1 MKLLRHQSN
10 QRARR
15 GFSLAELM
23 VVIVILGLLMTIVVP
38 NVMKR
43 LKTAQAQTAKSD
55 MVGIM
60 SALDDYAIN
69 NGGSYPDSME
79 ELIME
84 DENGESYLGHSEL
97 PQDPWGHEYQYEPE
111 PGNRKYRLYT
121 LGADGAQGG
130 EGENADIDNEDV
142 KKRGR

>member
-1 MKLLRHQSN
+1 MKLLQHLRTD
-10 QRARR
+10 RARR

-23 VVIVILGLLMTIVVP
+23 VVIVIIGLLMTIVVP

-43 LKTAQAQTAKSD
+43 FRQAQGATAKSD

-69 NGGSYPDSME
+69 NGGRYPDGLE
-79 ELIME
+79 ELILE
-84 DENGESYLGHSEL
+84 DENGERYLDQSE
-97 PQDPWGHEYQYEPE
+97 PPVDPWGHEYQYEPE

-121 LGADGAQGG
+121 LGADGVQGG
-130 EGENADIDNEDV
+130 EGENADVDNEDV
-142 KKRGR
+142 KKRR

>member
-1 MKLLRHQSN
+1 MKLLKPLRID
-10 QRARR
+10 RRRR

-43 LKTAQAQTAKSD
+43 FRTAQAATAKTD

-69 NGGSYPDSME
+69 NGGRYPDGLE
-79 ELIME
+79 ELVLE
-84 DENGESYLGHSEL
+84 DENGERYLDQAEV
-97 PQDPWGHEYQYEPE
+97 PVDPWGHEYQYEPE
-111 PGNRKYRLYT
+111 PGNRKFRLYT
-121 LGADGAQGG
+121 LGADGVQGG
-130 EGENADIDNEDV
+130 EGENADIDNETV
-142 KKRGR
+142 KSRGR